1 MKNNYLKYSLP
12 VIFSM
17 LFMISKYGYTTP
29 SGEDLI
35 KDISTAIG
43 KMDSKKLADY
53 FSSTIDLE
61 MNEINGSYSKTQAE
75 IILRDFFKNNPAILF
90 TINHQG
96 DSDDGS
102 KFFIGTYKTNTK
114 NYRVYGLLKKESD
127 QLVLRQLQFDEE

>member
-17 LFMISKYGYTTP
+17 LFMISKYGHTTP

-102 KFFIGTYKTNTK
+102 KFFIGTYKTNIK